1 MSPLDRIW
9 TAVVVLCTLSTGGAA
24 AAVDGVTVEAPF
36 SWRGLRGTVRLSQAS
51 PAHNVTI
58 TVDVTL
64 MEDEAAGSYRLRV
77 SEFPADYTREDYCDD
92 SVTGKPFNKLEGL
105 EEIQLPSDGPIT
117 METNEI
123 SLLSTD
129 TILGRSI
136 KLEGP
141 RVVCSTIQAPD
152 LEYDVAE
159 ARFQSPVAGAVF
171 IRQYRVNGTRYTSLH
186 ADLAH
191 SGSSVPTSSQHGW
204 SVMVTDVLT
213 TAADESRGTCNFLQ
227 LVYDPHSADPAQCTE
242 DTPELCKAGDLLSRL
257 GKIKVASRRS
267 RFTRQFWTSD
277 RLELPPWRGYRSAYL
292 VLYEK
297 DYPDSILACAKIRPV
312 QRRTAS
318 AFLSYDGVHGVVEL
332 SQRSRFEPTRL
343 RLNVSGLAGQADT
356 FGVHSLPVPP
366 RAVRRTAPCE
376 RVGAVFNPTEVDAE
390 LTEPAGGATGDRYP
404 LGDLSGK
411 HGRLTGLDS
420 FEAEVSDF
428 SLPLWGP
435 RSVVGRSLVITAA
448 GGGEGGAGGAPWVC
462 ANLQDSRPM
471 VTAAA
476 VFRFPLA
483 GRVLF
488 LQPEDAPEED
498 TTVLLEGLLYNDGS
512 MNGTGAHR
520 WNVNELVPGADFRN
534 WSGRCLSAGPRFNPY
549 QVNSESRLYSRSC
562 SAEEMTNCEMGDMV
576 SKHGTL
582 NLAALRDKLNET
594 RRLWTDTNLPLS
606 GPNSII
612 GHSLVIHDDNG
623 PKARGDRLACVE

>member
-92 SVTGKPFNKLEGL
+92 SVTGKP
-105 EEIQLPSDGPIT
+105 
-117 METNEI
+117 
-123 SLLSTD
+123 
-129 TILGRSI
+129 I

-141 RVVCSTIQAPD
+141 RAPD

-332 SQRSRFEPTRL
+332 SQRSR
-343 RLNVSGLAGQADT
+343 ADT